1 MLLYYFLMKNR
12 NGKTGKARIV
22 ARAKLPT
29 RFGKFTILGVEGR
42 GKNETAVVLEHG
54 RVRGAKAP
62 LVRIHSQCL
71 TGDMLFRSAAIAGRS
86 SNCRLKKIAKDP
98 AGVLLYLPQEGRGIG
113 LMNKLRAYELQDGGM
128 DTVEANRKLG
138 FADDSRDYSFSAE
151 ALKLLGVRSVRLL
164 SNNPDKV
171 EQLEGA
177 GIRVVERIP
186 CQPPAGNLSRAYLRT
201 KKEKLGH
208 LLGNL

>member
-1 MLLYYFLMKNR
+1 
-12 NGKTGKARIV
+12 
-22 ARAKLPT
+22 
-29 RFGKFTILGVEGR
+29 
-42 GKNETAVVLEHG
+42 
-54 RVRGAKAP
+54 
-62 LVRIHSQCL
+62 
-71 TGDMLFRSAAIAGRS
+71 
-86 SNCRLKKIAKDP
+86 
-98 AGVLLYLPQEGRGIG
+98 
-113 LMNKLRAYELQDGGM
+113 M

-171 EQLEGA
+171 KQLESA

-186 CQPPAGNLSRAYLRT
+186 CQPPAGRLSRAYLRT

-208 LLGNL
+208 LLADL

>member
-1 MLLYYFLMKNR
+1 MKNR
-12 NGKTGKARIV
+12 NGKTVRARIV

-42 GKNETAVVLEHG
+42 AKEETAVVLEHG

-71 TGDMLFRSAAIAGRS
+71 TGDMLFSERCD
-86 SNCRLKKIAKDP
+86 CRGQLELALKKIAKSP
-98 AGVLLYLPQEGRGIG
+98 AGLLLYLPQEGRGIG

-171 EQLEGA
+171 KQLEDA

-186 CQPPAGNLSRAYLRT
+186 CQPPAGRLSRAYLRT

-208 LLGNL
+208 ILADI